1 MITDLMTETEQDI
14 QRKLSYSAALPVS
27 KPGDKVQIY
36 VRLRPTTEDTGT
48 FQILSD
54 TCLVANP
61 PRTSRVTESVSS
73 FHFSQV
79 FKPETNQ
86 RELFEQTA
94 YPIIQEALEGKN
106 GLVFAYGVTNS
117 GKTYTILGNAEQP
130 GILPETF
137 ETLFKKSENFQI
149 TASYLEIYN
158 EKVYDL
164 LAAGP
169 RRTFLQLLEK
179 DGCVYVKDLE
189 ERPIKSF
196 EEAKLMLESG
206 QKNRQIGETK
216 CNTDSSRSHC
226 VFSLQLYQNDK
237 PDAVFSK
244 ISIVDL
250 AGCERGA
257 KTGASGLRLQEASK
271 INGSLMN
278 LNRCL
283 ETLRYNQLHPKSER
297 PVPFRSSKLTRMF
310 QESLAGKQAG
320 RIIMIVAVNPS
331 VEEFDETLRT
341 LQYSAIAKEVV
352 TAPSKVVSRRYA
364 APSSCRSRSRVMDDG
379 GSPSILKMEYG
390 TDGHKKRKRPSIA
403 ASRDILA
410 PQKSPDVP
418 AVRSRASIAKDRSS
432 IANKPPSTS
441 RTRVQKKAEQTTAIH
456 SRTKPKTA
464 AVAPVNGPAF
474 KKRVTV
480 PATVV
485 EVLTRDDDV
494 QEQEVML
501 LRTEVEQL
509 KDELQAKEAEYVQQE
524 IHVRRELVNELNKQ
538 LDGMKASY
546 EAKLEEL
553 RGELETANQAN
564 EKLAQ
569 EKTYF
574 EGLCEKLQEQID
586 ECEDE
591 IRRIEA
597 RHAEELQELQT
608 F

>member
-1 MITDLMTETEQDI
+1 MNADEQEVDI

-36 VRLRPTTEDTGT
+36 VRLRPTSGGDSGT

-54 TCLVANP
+54 TCLLANP
-61 PRTSRVTESVSS
+61 PRTSRVTDVVSS

-79 FKPETNQ
+79 FKAETTQ
-86 RELFEQTA
+86 RELFEQTTDS
-94 YPIIQEALEGKN
+94 IIQEAFDGKN

-117 GKTYTILGNAEQP
+117 GKTYTILGTPENP

-137 ETLFKKSENFQI
+137 EALFKKSEKFKV

-158 EKVYDL
+158 EKVFDL
-164 LAAGP
+164 LAVGP
-169 RRTFLQLLEK
+169 RRIFLQLLEK
-179 DGCVYVKDLE
+179 DGRVFVKDLE
-189 ERPIKSF
+189 ERSIKSC
-196 EEAKLMLESG
+196 EEAKQLLESG

-216 CNTDSSRSHC
+216 CNHDSSRSHC
-226 VFSLQLYQNDK
+226 VFSLQLYHVDSPQTLH
-237 PDAVFSK
+237 SK

-297 PVPFRSSKLTRMF
+297 PVPFRSSKLTRLF
-310 QESLAGKQAG
+310 QESLTGMSKQAG

-331 VEEFDETLRT
+331 TEEFDETLRT

-352 TAPSKVVSRRYA
+352 TAPSKVISRR
-364 APSSCRSRSRVMDDG
+364 PSVLRQ
-379 GSPSILKMEYG
+379 EYG
-390 TDGHKKRKRPSIA
+390 TDGHKKRKRPSIKDA
-403 ASRDILA
+403 APKPA
-410 PQKSPDVP
+410 FVP
-418 AVRSRASIAKDRSS
+418 LPKERPSI
-432 IANKPPSTS
+432 
-441 RTRVQKKAEQTTAIH
+441 RTRNSIVKGPVPLARDRIQNRRDSKLNEATPSKV
-456 SRTKPKTA
+456 RTKPKVQNIVGPVTKKQISDDE
-464 AVAPVNGPAF
+464 VA
-474 KKRVTV
+474 
-480 PATVV
+480 
-485 EVLTRDDDV
+485 
-494 QEQEVML
+494 L
-501 LRTEVEQL
+501 LREEIEQL
-509 KDELQAKEAEYVQQE
+509 KEELQAKEVEYVQQE
-524 IHVRRELVNELNKQ
+524 VQVRRELVNELNKQ
-538 LDGMKASY
+538 LDSLKASY
-546 EAKLEEL
+546 EIKLDEMRAEL
-553 RGELETANQAN
+553 DAVQKANRTLVKDKAHM
-564 EKLAQ
+564 
-569 EKTYF
+569 

-597 RHAEELQELQT
+597 RHAEELLEFQT